1 MGNLWLKIKVW
12 TKVILFALVLI
23 YVTLF
28 IINNS
33 ENQAKLWIWIGRGK
47 EVNTSV
53 LKLVA
58 IAFFIGILVA
68 VLTRTTL
75 RTIRQIQDLRGRQA
89 AERRERELGRR
100 DKKLSEI
107 ESKASMLRARP
118 AGSADATADVA
129 ETGDVVADEPAKGVD
144 E

>member
-1 MGNLWLKIKVW
+1 MSNLWLKIKVW
-12 TKVILFALVLI
+12 TKLIVLALALI
-23 YVTLF
+23 YVAFF
-28 IINNS
+28 IMKNS
-33 ENQAKLWIWIGRGK
+33 EKQATLWFWFGRGND
-47 EVNTSV
+47 VTTSV

-58 IAFFIGILVA
+58 ITFFIGILVA

>member
-12 TKVILFALVLI
+12 TKVIVFALVLI

-58 IAFFIGILVA
+58 IAFFIGVLVA

-75 RTIRQIQDLRGRQA
+75 RTIRQIQDLRGRQT
-89 AERRERELGRR
+89 AEREERENRAARQRLN
-100 DKKLSEI
+100 DMET
-107 ESKASMLRARP
+107 KASMLRARP
-118 AGSADATADVA
+118 GSAEATDAVSPVDTTAD
-129 ETGDVVADEPAKGVD
+129 DEPGRAVED
-144 E
+144 

>member
-12 TKVILFALVLI
+12 TKVIAFALVLI
-23 YVTLF
+23 YVVLF

-33 ENQAKLWIWIGRGK
+33 ENQATLWFWFGRGK
-47 EVNTSV
+47 EVTTSV

-58 IAFFIGILVA
+58 ITFFIGVLVA

-89 AERRERELGRR
+89 AERKEREAEQRGR
-100 DKKLSEI
+100 KKSEGGRKAAVLRSRP
-107 ESKASMLRARP
+107 ES
-118 AGSADATADVA
+118 AGAAT
-129 ETGDVVADEPAKGVD
+129 EPIDEHAHD
-144 E
+144 ERVPEE

>member
-12 TKVILFALVLI
+12 TKVIAFALVLI

-33 ENQAKLWIWIGRGK
+33 ENQAKLWFWFGRGK
-47 EVNTSV
+47 EVTTSV

-58 IAFFIGILVA
+58 ITFFIGVLVA

-89 AERRERELGRR
+89 AERKERELERR
-100 DKKLSEI
+100 GKQLSEM
-107 ESKASMLRARP
+107 ETKAGMLRSRP
-118 AGSADATADVA
+118 EAAAGASEA
-129 ETGDVVADEPAKGVD
+129 ADEHERD
-144 E
+144 EKAVED